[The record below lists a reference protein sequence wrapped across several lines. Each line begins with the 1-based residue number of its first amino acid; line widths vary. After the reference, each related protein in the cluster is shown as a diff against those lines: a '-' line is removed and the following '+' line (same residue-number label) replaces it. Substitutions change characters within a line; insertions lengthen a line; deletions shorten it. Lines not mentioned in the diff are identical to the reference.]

1 VTGADE
7 NDAGASELLVRGPR
21 DPGRLAAL
29 SRSRAVRLAAGG
41 LLATAAVGWLAL
53 GAGEG
58 DPSASPPPAVGS
70 ASPGG
75 AGAESA
81 APDRERRQVEDD
93 CVSDRIDRARK
104 TELAR
109 RDVSIGRA
117 STCSQELAG
126 SLYRFARHP
135 TPATNVPWARD
146 VALTAPHAW
155 VVLSR
160 SRAAHRNAWT
170 AVSGRTGE
178 YLLADLAHSG
188 GRYRTDDTRH
198 VDCHSRP
205 RTARTSAFG
214 SSWISVQ
221 AHASVPCSAWWAVDV
236 FLDERHRIARVTVTT
251 R

>member
-1 VTGADE
+1 VSGADE

-29 SRSRAVRLAAGG
+29 SRHRAVRLAAGG
-41 LLATAAVGWLAL
+41 LLASAAVGWLVL
-53 GAGEG
+53 GPGEG
-58 DPSASPPPAVGS
+58 DPGASPPPAVGS
-70 ASPGG
+70 ATPGE
-75 AGAESA
+75 ARAESA
-81 APDRERRQVEDD
+81 APDRERRQVRDE
-93 CVSDRIDRARK
+93 CVSDGADRARK
-104 TELAR
+104 VEPAR
-109 RDVSIGRA
+109 RDVSMGRA
-117 STCSQELAG
+117 STCSQDLVE

-135 TPATNVPWARD
+135 TPAANVPWARD
-146 VALTAPHAW
+146 VALTALGAW
-155 VVLSR
+155 VVVPR
-160 SRAAHRNAWT
+160 SRVPHRNAWM

-178 YLLADLAHSG
+178 YLLSDLAHSG

-214 SSWISVQ
+214 TSWISVQ

>member
-7 NDAGASELLVRGPR
+7 NDAGASEVLARGPR

-29 SRSRAVRLAAGG
+29 SGSRAARLAAGG
-41 LLATAAVGWLAL
+41 LLATAAVGWLVL
-53 GAGEG
+53 GAGRG
-58 DPSASPPPAVGS
+58 DRSVSPPPAVGS
-70 ASPGG
+70 ATPGE
-75 AGAESA
+75 ARAESA
-81 APDRERRQVEDD
+81 APGTERRQTQDE
-93 CVSDRIDRARK
+93 CVSDRADSARK
-104 TELAR
+104 TERTR
-109 RDVSIGRA
+109 RDVSIGSA
-117 STCSQELAG
+117 STCSRELAG

-135 TPATNVPWARD
+135 TPGTNLPWAQD
-146 VALTAPHAW
+146 VALTAPGAW
-155 VVLSR
+155 VVVPR

-178 YLLADLAHSG
+178 YLLADLAHSE

-205 RTARTSAFG
+205 RTARTAAFG
-214 SSWISVQ
+214 TSWISVQ